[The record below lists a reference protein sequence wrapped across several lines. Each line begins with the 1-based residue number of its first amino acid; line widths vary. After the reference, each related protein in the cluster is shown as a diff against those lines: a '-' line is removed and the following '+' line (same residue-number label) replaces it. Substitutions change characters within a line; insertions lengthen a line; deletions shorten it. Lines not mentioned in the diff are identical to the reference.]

1 MKIHRP
7 VRHQAIPTGGGAYAA
22 GGTIAPDGQTVAAS
36 VGGNPNATTGNVGT
50 YTANQQYQGGSP
62 GQSNTYG
69 GWGASPGSASTPST
83 DPQFNPSTGTF
94 GYSSGGPVD
103 SPEDPDTA
111 GGAADAPG
119 APAVPDGSGDSS
131 GGGYSNQQNQPAGQQ
146 GTLPDI
152 NGALGSVQDA
162 YAQLKDQM
170 LHGGGQQQ
178 AAGIPTAPAG
188 PGGDQPTQNPFPVK
202 NPSPPFG
209 QASNGNTQVAD
220 AGRPIPP
227 SPSGQPIKPFNPR
240 DYLPGGSK
248 ASDSGAIPTEAAA

>member
-1 MKIHRP
+1 L
-7 VRHQAIPTGGGAYAA
+7 AYAA
-22 GGTIAPDGQTVAAS
+22 
-36 VGGNPNATTGNVGT
+36 
-50 YTANQQYQGGSP
+50 
-62 GQSNTYG
+62 
-69 GWGASPGSASTPST
+69 
-83 DPQFNPSTGTF
+83 
-94 GYSSGGPVD
+94 GGPVD

-111 GGAADAPG
+111 AGAADAPG
-119 APAVPDGSGDSS
+119 AAAVPDGSGDSS